1 MPLLKKRHIKA
12 RKEFCH
18 KYSAWT
24 NKKWGTVLWT
34 DESKFNIFGS
44 DGKQF
49 VRRPP
54 NKEFDPHYTKKTPKF
69 GGGSIMVWGCFSSS
83 GIDLIYLTTDTMTA
97 NIYTNILKEIM
108 LPYAEDNMPLLWIFQ
123 QDNDPKHT
131 ASITKRWFQNNGIR
145 QLDWPAQ
152 SPDLNLIENLW
163 KIVKDEVA
171 TQKPPNKRDLW
182 EVVKTSWYAIP
193 LSTCHKLVNSM
204 PKRLIEVKKNKGH
217 ATKY

>member
-1 MPLLKKRHIKA
+1 MKKRHIKA

-54 NKEFDPHYTKKTPKF
+54 NKEFDPYYTKKTLKF

-83 GIDLIYLTTDTMTA
+83 GIGPIYLITDSMTA

-108 LPYAEDNMPLLWIFQ
+108 LPHAEDNMPLFWIFQ

-145 QLDWPAQ
+145 QLDWFR
-152 SPDLNLIENLW
+152 S
-163 KIVKDEVA
+163 
-171 TQKPPNKRDLW
+171 
-182 EVVKTSWYAIP
+182 
-193 LSTCHKLVNSM
+193 
-204 PKRLIEVKKNKGH
+204 
-217 ATKY
+217 

>member
-1 MPLLKKRHIKA
+1 M
-12 RKEFCH
+12 
-18 KYSAWT
+18 
-24 NKKWGTVLWT
+24 WT

-54 NKEFDPHYTKKTPKF
+54 HKEFDPHYTKKTLKF
-69 GGGSIMVWGCFSSS
+69 GGGSIMAWGCFSSS
-83 GIDLIYLTTDTMTA
+83 GIGHIYLKSDTMTA
-97 NIYTNILKEIM
+97 NIYTAILKEIM

-123 QDNDPKHT
+123 QDNDPKYK
-131 ASITKRWFQNNGIR
+131 ASIIKRWFQNNGIR

-152 SPDLNLIENLW
+152 SPDLNPIENLW
-163 KIVKDEVA
+163 KIVKDQVA
-171 TQKPPNKRDLW
+171 KQKPRNKRDLW
-182 EVVKTSWYAIP
+182 EAVKTWYAIP

-204 PKRLIEVKKNKGH
+204 PKRLIEVKKKGH